1 MSVVAG
7 GPSASAGAT
16 RLAWAVVAI
25 LVVMATIAAC
35 EPTTPPTGAGT
46 QPPASSEA
54 SGPPSGTSIVT
65 ISAGVVEIIGTG
77 NNTTDE
83 FELPAGEAAMTVS
96 TCSSNQVIPFV
107 TIYDGKDN
115 KLGLI
120 VDALYTVKN
129 LAGGSY
135 YLTVQSN
142 PTCTW
147 TITLTPG

>member
-7 GPSASAGAT
+7 GSGMTSAAG
-16 RLAWAVVAI
+16 RLARLATAI
-25 LVVMATIAAC
+25 LMAMALIAAC

-54 SGPPSGTSIVT
+54 SGPPSGTSVVT
-65 ISAGVVEIIGTG
+65 VTAGVVEIIGTG
-77 NNTTDE
+77 NNTTEE

-120 VDALYTVKN
+120 VDALYTIKN
-129 LAGGSY
+129 LAGGPY

>member
-1 MSVVAG
+1 MAMVAG
-7 GPSASAGAT
+7 GPSVSSGAGAVARVAT
-16 RLAWAVVAI
+16 AI
-25 LVVMATIAAC
+25 LVIIAMITAC

-54 SGPPSGTSIVT
+54 SGPPSGTSVITVT
-65 ISAGVVEIIGTG
+65 AGVVEIIGTG
-77 NNTTDE
+77 NNTTEE

-120 VDALYTVKN
+120 VEALYTVKN
-129 LAGGSY
+129 LAGGPY

-147 TITLTPG
+147 TITLAPG